1 MTGGGVEVVEA
12 AAVSDVDS
20 SVQVVSE
27 LSVVTPAALENVV
40 SGAGEEVVGG

>member
-20 SVQVVSE
+20 SVQEVVS
-27 LSVVTPAALENVV
+27 PAAVEKVV
-40 SGAGEEVVGG
+40 SGTGAEVVGGRYTGV